1 MGRVVRAAYSV
12 AIVTLAAALALA
24 RVEAAAPA
32 ASAVPQY
39 PAWATWA
46 QKDLIIKLDP
56 LPRRYACN
64 ALWYKFRDVL
74 LAIGAKPGISILVY
88 PCDGKADLAV
98 IDPNVHL
105 QFFMPEVL
113 PKATAGWAQFKAV
126 PRKVE
131 LGPGHPPSLD
141 ASDCDLLRQMKGAL
155 LDSLAQH
162 VDHAD
167 LTCQPSKASTK
178 SFSVELDTLVS
189 TDNPTS
195 TSASTVSSAATH

>member
-1 MGRVVRAAYSV
+1 MGIVVRAAYPSV
-12 AIVTLAAALALA
+12 IVTLVASLAFA
-24 RVEAAAPA
+24 SAWAAAPPA
-32 ASAVPQY
+32 PPAPQY
-39 PAWATWA
+39 PAWATWV

-56 LPRRYACN
+56 LPKRYSCN

-74 LAIGAKPGISILVY
+74 LAIGAKPGLSILVY
-88 PCDGKADLAV
+88 PCDGKADLAA

-131 LGPGHPPSLD
+131 LSPGHPSSLD
-141 ASDCDLLRQMKGAL
+141 GSDCNLLRQMKGAL

-178 SFSVELDTLVS
+178 SFSVELDALVS
-189 TDNPTS
+189 TES
-195 TSASTVSSAATH
+195 

>member
-1 MGRVVRAAYSV
+1 MGTVVRATYLSV
-12 AIVTLAAALALA
+12 IVTLVASLALA
-24 RVEAAAPA
+24 SARAAAPPA
-32 ASAVPQY
+32 PQY
-39 PAWATWA
+39 PAWATWV

-56 LPRRYACN
+56 LPKRYSCN

-74 LAIGAKPGISILVY
+74 LAIGAKPGPTILVY
-88 PCDGKADLAV
+88 PCDGKADLAA

-113 PKATAGWAQFKAV
+113 PKATAGWAQFKAA

-131 LGPGHPPSLD
+131 LSPGHPASLD
-141 ASDCDLLRQMKGAL
+141 GSDCNLLQQMKGAL

-162 VDHAD
+162 VEHAD

-189 TDNPTS
+189 TES
-195 TSASTVSSAATH
+195 